1 MSGLEKVRDYL
12 NARFLEREEVID
24 GLLVALVAR
33 QHAVL
38 LGPPGTAKS
47 ELIGELAACFTGAR
61 CFRWLLT
68 RFSTPEEVFGPV
80 SLAALEEGSY
90 RRVTAGKL
98 PEAEVAFID
107 EIFKASSAILNTL
120 LAVMNERIFHNDGQ
134 PVEVPLISLFAA
146 SNELPEEGEGL
157 EALYD
162 RFLLRFQVDYI
173 GEEGHFA
180 ALLSAS
186 EPPERPEVPLS
197 ELYAL
202 QAASRSV
209 KVPPEVVEAV
219 VGIRRELASSGITAS
234 DRRWRQCVDLVRAS
248 AAISERDTAELSDL
262 DPLCHA
268 LWSEPEQREAVFSV
282 VKKISDPYG
291 LRLCEIQAEAKE
303 IADAALSAAR
313 DGADAAAAGLEALK
327 KLQALK
333 VELKGMNT
341 ARAKSVL
348 SLVQARHAAVA
359 SACLGIESGAA
370 AVEEVGA

>member
-47 ELIGELAACFTGAR
+47 ELIGELASCFEGAR

-80 SLAALEEGSY
+80 SLAALEKGSY
-90 RRVTAGKL
+90 QRVTAGKL
-98 PEAEVAFID
+98 PEAEVAFVD
-107 EIFKASSAILNTL
+107 EVFKASSAILNTL
-120 LAVMNERIFHNDGQ
+120 LSVMNERMFHNDGQ
-134 PVEVPLISLFAA
+134 PVQVPLISLFGA

-162 RFLLRFQVDYI
+162 RFLLRFSVDYI

-180 ALLSAS
+180 ALLAAG
-186 EPPERPEVPLS
+186 EPPQRPVVPLS
-197 ELYAL
+197 ELYAV
-202 QAASRSV
+202 QEAARSV

-219 VGIRRELASSGITAS
+219 VGVRRELASQGVTAS
-234 DRRWRQCVDLVRAS
+234 DRRWRQCVGLVRAS
-248 AAISERDTAELSDL
+248 AATAQRDTADMPDL

-268 LWSEPEQREAVFSV
+268 LWAEPEQRETVASI

-291 LRLCEIQAEAKE
+291 LRLSEIQAEAKE
-303 IADAALSAAR
+303 IADTALSAAR
-313 DGADAAAAGLEALK
+313 DGADAATAGLEALK

-333 VELKGMNT
+333 VELKNMST
-341 ARAKSVL
+341 ARAR
-348 SLVQARHAAVA
+348 SLLAVVQAKHAAVA
-359 SACLGIESGAA
+359 SACLGIENTAA
-370 AVEEVGA
+370 GEAV

>member
-80 SLAALEEGSY
+80 SLAALEKGSY
-90 RRVTAGKL
+90 QRVTAGKL
-98 PEAEVAFID
+98 PEAEIAFID
-107 EIFKASSAILNTL
+107 EVFKASSAILNIL
-120 LAVMNERIFHNDGQ
+120 LAVMNERVFHNDGQ
-134 PVEVPLISLFAA
+134 PVNVPLISLFGA

-209 KVPPEVVEAV
+209 KVPPEVIEAV
-219 VGIRRELASSGITAS
+219 VSIRRELSSSGITAS
-234 DRRWRQCVDLVRAS
+234 DRRWRQCMDLVRAS

-359 SACLGIESGAA
+359 SACLGIESGVAV
-370 AVEEVGA
+370 VEEVGA